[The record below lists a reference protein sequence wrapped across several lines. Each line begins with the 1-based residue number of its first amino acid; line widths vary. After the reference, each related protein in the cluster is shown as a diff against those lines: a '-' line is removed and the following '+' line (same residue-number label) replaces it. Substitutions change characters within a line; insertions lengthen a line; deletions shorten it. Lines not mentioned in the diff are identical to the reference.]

1 MAGTVTVSVL
11 SERQDGKIGDDWKY
25 DLEVKVFNEGLKGK
39 GQINVPKHN
48 LADGVTVE
56 PHGNPD
62 PLVLD
67 AGEPGSELKIW
78 MKLVATEVDLFQNDQ
93 GESDL
98 NFTMPCPNPGDAP
111 IVFEKEIS
119 CGVTEKP
126 VVADSTAIFT
136 LEVKLVA
143 SAD

>member
-1 MAGTVTVSVL
+1 MAGKLTVSVV

-39 GQINVPKHN
+39 GKIRVPKHN
-48 LADGVTVE
+48 LTDGVTVE

-62 PLVLD
+62 PLVLN

-98 NFTMPCPNPGDAP
+98 NFTMPCPNAGDSP

-126 VVADSTAIFT
+126 VVADNTAIFK
-136 LEVKLVA
+136 LEVKLVT